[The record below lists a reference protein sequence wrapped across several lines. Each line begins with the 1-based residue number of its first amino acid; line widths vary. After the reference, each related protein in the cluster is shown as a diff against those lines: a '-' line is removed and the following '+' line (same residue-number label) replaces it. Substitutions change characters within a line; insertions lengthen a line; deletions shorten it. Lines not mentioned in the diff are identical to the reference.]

1 MASENRLAGHL
12 AAFGAYA
19 IFGLNIVI
27 CKDIANC
34 GIISPIALFTL
45 RAAGAS
51 ALFWI
56 ISLFMP
62 KEKVARGDF
71 WKIVAASLIGFLV
84 TQLTFLKG
92 ITMTTAIDASILST
106 LSPVFTMLIAA
117 VALKEPITF
126 KKAGG
131 VAISFTGAL
140 FLIFNSVI
148 SGNGVAKTSP
158 WGIVLMLLNSL
169 SFASYLGI
177 FRPVIARYSVITFMK
192 WIFLS
197 ALICSLP
204 FSVRGLM
211 EADFAGIPANV
222 RWEIV
227 FLIVCATFIAYFL
240 IPIGQK
246 NIRPTLVSMYSY
258 LQPMIAAVVAIA
270 AGLDVITWQ
279 KILAAVLVVS
289 GVILVNKS
297 RSRTSAT
304 ARL

>member
-1 MASENRLAGHL
+1 MASENKLAGHL

-34 GIISPIALFTL
+34 GMIPPIALFTL

-51 ALFWI
+51 ALFWL
-56 ISLFMP
+56 ISLFCP

-71 WKIVAASLIGFLV
+71 WKIVAASIIGFLI

-117 VALKEPITF
+117 VAIKEPITF

-131 VAISFTGAL
+131 VAISFAGVL

-148 SGNGVAKTSP
+148 SGNGVTRTSP
-158 WGIVLMLLNSL
+158 WGIILMLLNSL

-204 FSVRGLM
+204 FSAKALLAVDY
-211 EADFAGIPANV
+211 AAIPSNV
-222 RWEIV
+222 AWEIG
-227 FLIVCATFIAYFL
+227 FLIVFATFVAYFL

-258 LQPMIAAVVAIA
+258 LQPIIAAVVAIA

-279 KILAAVLVVS
+279 KILATVLVVS
-289 GVILVNKS
+289 GVIIVNNS
-297 RSRTSAT
+297 RSRSAS
-304 ARL
+304 

>member
-12 AAFGAYA
+12 AAFGAYT

-34 GIISPIALFTL
+34 GMISPIALFTL

-51 ALFWI
+51 VLFWM

-131 VAISFTGAL
+131 VAISFTGVL

-148 SGNGVAKTSP
+148 SGNGVTKTSP

-169 SFASYLGI
+169 SFAAYLGI

-204 FSVRGLM
+204 FSAGDLM
-211 EADFAGIPANV
+211 KTDFAGIPANV
-222 RWEIV
+222 CWEIG

-270 AGLDVITWQ
+270 SGLDVITWQ
-279 KILAAVLVVS
+279 KIVATVLVVS
-289 GVILVNKS
+289 GVILVNNS
-297 RSRTSAT
+297 RSRA
-304 ARL
+304 